1 MKKYPEP
8 DRSVPLK
15 KYIANLMADAIL
27 RKREAEYLKEMEA
40 GNTPPAPEN
49 NKNKRKP

>member
-8 DRSVPLK
+8 DRSIPLK
-15 KYIANLMADAIL
+15 KHIANLMADAIL
-27 RKREAEYLKEMEA
+27 RKREAEYLKEQEA
-40 GNTPPAPEN
+40 KNTPTAPEN